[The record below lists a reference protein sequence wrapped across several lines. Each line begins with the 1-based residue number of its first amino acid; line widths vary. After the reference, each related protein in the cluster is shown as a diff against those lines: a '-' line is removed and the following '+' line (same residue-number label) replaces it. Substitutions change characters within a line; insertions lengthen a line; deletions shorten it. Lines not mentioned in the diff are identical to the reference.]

1 MQALADAV
9 SAANDL
15 RLSCPELT
23 EASTLLQHVRRV
35 TLRAAAAIRVVDRE
49 AMETVVHEC
58 EAINL
63 RTPDVAQIKALL
75 QLPPDEFL
83 QHRLGAAVALNDA
96 DRVASITMDI
106 KVQEERLEGRGPYS
120 PVQHAESHAHLP
132 SLPPQA
138 MFFKDCGD
146 LFQLHKYPNL
156 KPPQVQH
163 HLVALPCVCP
173 VAY

>member
-49 AMETVVHEC
+49 AMETVVREC

-106 KVQEERLEGRGPYS
+106 KVQEERREGEGGVFACRTSCSLAFAPTPGNVLQRLWRPVPAAQVPELEATPGTK
-120 PVQHAESHAHLP
+120 P
-132 SLPPQA
+132 SRRL
-138 MFFKDCGD
+138 
-146 LFQLHKYPNL
+146 
-156 KPPQVQH
+156 
-163 HLVALPCVCP
+163 ALCVP
-173 VAY
+173 VA